1 MMESKGCLTESSFWY
16 FVRERSVGENSYLL
30 NFFRIVETL
39 LETLSETL
47 CEERLSQETLGMG
60 QHILQEMR

>member
-1 MMESKGCLTESSFWY
+1 MESKDCLTESSFWY
-16 FVRERSVGENSYLL
+16 FVRGRSVGENSYLS

-39 LETLSETL
+39 LGTLSETI
-47 CEERLSQETLGMG
+47 CGERLSRETLRMG